1 MKKKLLALLLCV
13 GMLAEAAIP
22 LFANDVVAESD
33 YDETENGIAVET
45 DSEETNELMV
55 STEQETY
62 ENEKTLY
69 IEDGN
74 ITISVNDNGQTT
86 YSQNYTEGLCDT
98 LYLSNRDTATRYNGT
113 VIINSVE
120 GFEIHVVL
128 RDLSIESNG
137 NAFLVQGNG
146 SVNIELDGNNILK
159 SASPYAGL
167 EIDTTSSI
175 VINDVDNNGSLGAQ
189 GGGAGI
195 GSATN
200 RDNGKITINGG
211 TIRAIGGFNSAGI
224 GGGDSGSAGLIT
236 INGGSITAQCAW
248 YGCGIGSGSY
258 SDEGGRIIINGG
270 SIVANSSVHGAGIGG
285 AESGFVDEII
295 IDGGEITSSGRGWE
309 AGMGDG
315 HGNSKSV
322 VILNGKVT
330 STGGKYDLGFAD
342 GAVRVT
348 SVAGRNEDGTFTT
361 VNHIHTFDTIVS
373 DTPATYDSPR
383 LISFYCL
390 NSECSKY
397 GELIEYPIGEK
408 LEFVI
413 PDDAVY
419 YNGSYYKVYTITS
432 NAIGSEAWS
441 EANKYCTDVG
451 GHLAVIGNQEENDF
465 LAGYLKEK
473 NYSSA
478 YFGYTDEEVEG
489 TWIWVDCEEVSTY
502 ENWAE
507 GEPNSSSEDY
517 AMFYFAGGN
526 RFSDGQW
533 NNGHFGTITLSDD
546 KNFICEWNVI
556 IPPQSPTITGV
567 QPTYTLALGDT
578 LTLDGTLTAAG
589 DGKLNVVTLKHN
601 ETGTTFTPRR
611 MELNGSTN
619 AFNLADF
626 GVLTTDEYPLNTVG
640 VHEFVIYASADNYT
654 VTNNAI
660 TSFAVQV
667 VEAVEESSETVICN
681 NPVDYAGNYRS
692 FTATFRAMPAS
703 AYLQFDNQHDPNQ
716 WLDEGYCADNVLFR
730 IDLNDIVEN
739 DGQYV
744 YETEFRIHSEGLASE
759 NFMRKVRVVA
769 DYTGEK
775 TVSAAYSFQVNPI
788 PERDEGNT
796 IGCEY
801 QQTFIPAV
809 NADKPVIK
817 NVTSHAESN
826 GKKILSVL
834 SYDCDASASP
844 FFWWKSDCG
853 TFYKI
858 NDDFTKV
865 GFIPNGS
872 GTVTVYMGDGLGYVT
887 SYELTTKD

>member
-1 MKKKLLALLLCV
+1 M
-13 GMLAEAAIP
+13 
-22 LFANDVVAESD
+22 
-33 YDETENGIAVET
+33 
-45 DSEETNELMV
+45 
-55 STEQETY
+55 
-62 ENEKTLY
+62 
-69 IEDGN
+69 
-74 ITISVNDNGQTT
+74 
-86 YSQNYTEGLCDT
+86 
-98 LYLSNRDTATRYNGT
+98 
-113 VIINSVE
+113 
-120 GFEIHVVL
+120 
-128 RDLSIESNG
+128 
-137 NAFLVQGNG
+137 
-146 SVNIELDGNNILK
+146 
-159 SASPYAGL
+159 
-167 EIDTTSSI
+167 
-175 VINDVDNNGSLGAQ
+175 
-189 GGGAGI
+189 
-195 GSATN
+195 
-200 RDNGKITINGG
+200 
-211 TIRAIGGFNSAGI
+211 
-224 GGGDSGSAGLIT
+224 
-236 INGGSITAQCAW
+236 
-248 YGCGIGSGSY
+248 
-258 SDEGGRIIINGG
+258 
-270 SIVANSSVHGAGIGG
+270 
-285 AESGFVDEII
+285 
-295 IDGGEITSSGRGWE
+295 
-309 AGMGDG
+309 
-315 HGNSKSV
+315 
-322 VILNGKVT
+322 
-330 STGGKYDLGFAD
+330 
-342 GAVRVT
+342 
-348 SVAGRNEDGTFTT
+348 
-361 VNHIHTFDTIVS
+361 
-373 DTPATYDSPR
+373 
-383 LISFYCL
+383 
-390 NSECSKY
+390 
-397 GELIEYPIGEK
+397 
-408 LEFVI
+408 
-413 PDDAVY
+413 
-419 YNGSYYKVYTITS
+419 
-432 NAIGSEAWS
+432 
-441 EANKYCTDVG
+441 
-451 GHLAVIGNQEENDF
+451 
-465 LAGYLKEK
+465 KEK
-473 NYSSA
+473 NYSNA
-478 YFGYTDEEVEG
+478 YFGYTDEEIEG
-489 TWIWVDCEEVSTY
+489 TWVWVDCNESSTY

-507 GEPNSSSEDY
+507 GEPNSSREDY

-556 IPPQSPTITGV
+556 TPPQSPTITGV
-567 QPTYTLALGDT
+567 QPVYTLALGDT

-601 ETGTTFTPRR
+601 ETGTTFPPRR
-611 MELNGSTN
+611 MEINSSTN
-619 AFNLADF
+619 TFNLADF
-626 GVLTTDEYPLNTVG
+626 GALTTDEYPLNTVG

-667 VEAVEESSETVICN
+667 VEAVEESSETVVCN

-692 FTATFRAMPAS
+692 FTATFRAIPAS

-769 DYTGEK
+769 DYAGEK

-788 PERDEGNT
+788 PEHDEGNT
-796 IGCEY
+796 IGYEY

-887 SYELTTKD
+887 SYELTMKD